1 MTTFDNIIMIEYQI
15 WLSKSNMIEGRMQL
29 ASSHTV
35 RSITNKIEKLE
46 AIRDLSVVEVADR
59 MKWTQDDEVKEGDKL
74 ILQKKGSS
82 LSMEDSL
89 IETFIH

>member
-1 MTTFDNIIMIEYQI
+1 
-15 WLSKSNMIEGRMQL
+15 
-29 ASSHTV
+29 
-35 RSITNKIEKLE
+35 LE
-46 AIRDLSVVEVADR
+46 AIGDLSVVEVADR
-59 MKWTQDDEVKEGDKL
+59 MKWAQDDEVKEGEKL